1 MPASQEHIAADT
13 PMGATLIADGATL
26 RVWAPRAA
34 EIYIARGDTAAYRPT
49 SQDALIGNPATG
61 HWTGFFPGV
70 ADGSTYRY
78 YVVGRDGSAALKR
91 DPRAVELQSGVPLAD
106 CDCVVRDLNDYPWHD
121 AGFVRPAFSDLVVY
135 QFHVGVFFA
144 QDAAGRDARP
154 DRVAKLLDAL
164 GRVAYLADLGV
175 TAVQPLPIV
184 EFHGEWSLGYNGTD
198 LFSPE
203 IDYCVPD
210 ADLDP
215 YLDQVNRLLA
225 AYGQPPL
232 QRQQLV
238 GHVNQLKA
246 FVDICHLHGLA
257 MIFDVVYNHA
267 GGDLD
272 SASLDYLDM
281 PAETG
286 PRDSLYF
293 ADRYW
298 AGGKIFAFDRA
309 DVRAFLIDNATTFL
323 DIYHGDGLRFDEVTV
338 MDANGAWS
346 LCQDLTAAL
355 RYRTPSAVLIA
366 EYWGDIRSLAVTPT
380 PAGMGFDI
388 AYDDGLRNGVRSVL
402 GQVAAGADAPVDLGP
417 LVRGVQRPSGFPSAW
432 QAYTC
437 LENQDIVLDADGDG
451 HRQPRIAQLTGG
463 NDARSWLARSRA
475 RVATGLL
482 LASAGT
488 PMLFMGQEFLED
500 KLWSDDIHR
509 TDREIWWDGVDGADP
524 VMVDFHRFVRDMI
537 RVRRRHPALRADPL
551 IVYPLALDQRVL
563 AFQRWIPG
571 SGRDVVI
578 VASLAESTTW
588 GDYELGFPQPGRW
601 YEVLNS
607 DYFDTFPNPAVAGNA
622 GGIVADGPPRHGMPA
637 SARITLP
644 ANAVLVFTRD
654 GGDPVPG

>member
-1 MPASQEHIAADT
+1 MPASQEHVTANT
-13 PMGATLIADGATL
+13 PMGATPVADGATF

-34 EIYIARGDTAAYRPT
+34 EVYLARGDTAAYRPAP
-49 SQDALIGNPATG
+49 QDALVRNPATG

-70 ADGSTYRY
+70 TDGSTYRY
-78 YVVGRDGSAALKR
+78 YVVGRNGFAALKR

-106 CDCVVRDLNDYPWHD
+106 CDCVVRDLHDYPWHD

-144 QDAAGRDARP
+144 QDDSGRDIRP
-154 DRVAKLLDAL
+154 NRVAKLLDVL
-164 GRVAYLADLGV
+164 GRVSYLADLGV

-203 IDYCVPD
+203 TDYCVPD
-210 ADLDP
+210 TDLDP
-215 YLDQVNRLLA
+215 YLGRVNGLLA
-225 AYGQPPL
+225 ACGQPPL
-232 QRQQLV
+232 QRRHLV

-257 MIFDVVYNHA
+257 VIFDVVYNHA

-272 SASLDYLDM
+272 EASLDYLDM
-281 PAETG
+281 PTDRG

-298 AGGKIFAFDRA
+298 AGGKIFAYGRA
-309 DVRAFLIDNATTFL
+309 DVRAFLIDNAATFL
-323 DIYHGDGLRFDEVTV
+323 DTYHGDGLRFDEVTV
-338 MDANGAWS
+338 MDANGGWS
-346 LCQDLTAAL
+346 LCQDLTNTL
-355 RYRTPSAVLIA
+355 RYRTPTAALIA
-366 EYWGDIRSLAVTPT
+366 EYWGEIRSLAVTPS

-388 AYDDGLRNGVRSVL
+388 GYDDRLRDGVRSVL
-402 GQVAAGADAPVDLGP
+402 GQAAAGADAPVDLGP
-417 LVRGVQRPSGFPSAW
+417 LARGVQQRGGSPSAW
-432 QAYTC
+432 QTYTC
-437 LENQDIVLDADGDG
+437 LENQDLVLDADG
-451 HRQPRIAQLTGG
+451 HKQPRIAQLAGG
-463 NDARSWLARSRA
+463 NNARSWLARSRT

-509 TDREIWWDGVDGADP
+509 PDRQIWWAGVNGADRA
-524 VMVDFHRFVRDMI
+524 MVDFHRFVRDMI
-537 RVRRRHPALRADPL
+537 RVRRHHPALRADPL
-551 IVYPLALDQRVL
+551 LVYPLALDQRVL
-563 AFQRWIPG
+563 AFQRWLPG
-571 SGRDVVI
+571 AGRDVVV
-578 VASLAESTTW
+578 VASLAETTFW
-588 GDYELGFPQPGRW
+588 GDYDLGLPQPGPWR
-601 YEVLNS
+601 EALNS
-607 DYFDTFPNPAVAGNA
+607 DYFDTFPNPVVAGNA

-644 ANAVLVFTRD
+644 ANAIVVFTLD
-654 GGDPVPG
+654 AGDPCPG